1 MKVIFIGGLS
11 TGQVALDYLACN
23 KYVSIPL
30 IITKPI
36 DVNGYNLNLEHF
48 ETQPCEVIN
57 DLNANNSLD
66 KINQLSPDLIF
77 VAGWSGLLSKQLIE
91 KPKKGTIGFH
101 PSLLPS
107 DRGRSV
113 LAWQIEEGYEETA
126 VSMFYYNEIPDCG
139 DIIAQE
145 KIRIEKNDY
154 INDVL
159 NKCDNAIYNL
169 MRAYFP
175 LVRKGIAPRKPQNI
189 NEGNFRRLRDEKD
202 SLINWDTN
210 GDVIYNKIRAISR
223 PYPGAYFI
231 YKKKKIKIWESVFF
245 KDKEHK
251 GLDKIINVGTI
262 KRLAKKLYLVRC
274 KDGSIQIKTDVEL
287 DV

>member
-1 MKVIFIGGLS
+1 
-11 TGQVALDYLACN
+11 
-23 KYVSIPL
+23 
-30 IITKPI
+30 
-36 DVNGYNLNLEHF
+36 
-48 ETQPCEVIN
+48 
-57 DLNANNSLD
+57 
-66 KINQLSPDLIF
+66 
-77 VAGWSGLLSKQLIE
+77 
-91 KPKKGTIGFH
+91 
-101 PSLLPS
+101 
-107 DRGRSV
+107 
-113 LAWQIEEGYEETA
+113 
-126 VSMFYYNEIPDCG
+126 
-139 DIIAQE
+139 
-145 KIRIEKNDY
+145 
-154 INDVL
+154 
-159 NKCDNAIYNL
+159 

-251 GLDKIINVGTI
+251 GLDKKINVGTI